1 MPGEGVAD
9 TAAGAAMDRNLSQI
23 SHELTGRHRTMASMP
38 DSEEDPDMRI
48 RIPAYSL
55 DTLH

>member
-1 MPGEGVAD
+1 VPGECVAD

-38 DSEEDPDMRI
+38 DIEQDPDMRI
-48 RIPAYSL
+48 RILAYSL